1 VTALQLVQI
10 AGPTAQQAG
19 MLTLWS
25 DIAPMQLVPGRDRAR
40 ERWIRSRKGRAVDAM
55 CTASESLP

>member
-1 VTALQLVQI
+1 VTPRQLVQI

-40 ERWIRSRKGRAVDAM
+40 ERLDQEPQGTRGRRNVYG
-55 CTASESLP
+55 L

>member
-1 VTALQLVQI
+1 VQI

-25 DIAPMQLVPGRDRAR
+25 AIAPMQLVPGRDRTR
-40 ERWIRSRKGRAVDAM
+40 ELLGQEPQGTCGRRN
-55 CTASESLP
+55 LYGL